1 MGAKELPALHKLVQT
16 GGTGAERGR
25 APSVLFGGNSLDAK
39 ELPALHKLVQTGGTG
54 AEWGK
59 APSVFSLDFFTKLAG
74 TAV

>member
-1 MGAKELPALHKLVQT
+1 
-16 GGTGAERGR
+16 
-25 APSVLFGGNSLDAK
+25 VLFGGNSLDAK